1 MRLIAKII
9 SILLHPLLIPT
20 YGVLLLFTTA
30 RFIAVPLLPKLIV
43 AVTVFCCTAIIPAL
57 IIFLFL
63 KLGKVTSLEI
73 TNRQER
79 TRPYLYSLI
88 TYLFCAYYLWKVNMP
103 FWFVMMVAGSA
114 LSILILLLVNLRWKM
129 SAHLSAMGGLLA
141 GIFVV
146 AIHYVINPYM
156 LIIGTLFASAAVGSA
171 RVILNAHTPEQT
183 LAGFFNGFFCVLAT
197 GMLF

>member
-1 MRLIAKII
+1 MRLVAKII
-9 SILLHPLLIPT
+9 SVLFHPLLVPT
-20 YGVLLLFTTA
+20 YGLLLLFTTA
-30 RFIAVPLLPKLIV
+30 RFINVPALPKVIV
-43 AVTVFCCTAIIPAL
+43 ASTVFSCTALIPAL

-73 TNRQER
+73 GIRQER
-79 TRPYLYSLI
+79 TRQYLYSFVA
-88 TYLFCAYYLWKVNMP
+88 YLFCAYYLWKVNMP

-146 AIHYVINPYM
+146 AIHYVLNPYG
-156 LIIGTLFASAAVGSA
+156 LIIATLFASAAVGSA
-171 RVILNAHTPEQT
+171 RVILDAHTPEQT
-183 LAGFFNGFFCVLAT
+183 LAGFFNGFLCVLAA
-197 GMLF
+197 GLLF